1 MDTDRNN
8 EIFVRLYAQHEP
20 AIFRYVL
27 TLVPS
32 LSEAQDVMQE
42 ASVAIWRRFDEYDQ
56 SRPFA
61 PWAYR
66 FAYFEALRYRKTKSR
81 SKLVITDAALELLS
95 EEYPGQEKRLE
106 SARYALRDCVGK
118 LPDHHQKL
126 VHDRY
131 GKEFTVK
138 EISARDAKPSIT
150 IYKALERVRKTL
162 LICIKV
168 SLATEA

>member
-1 MDTDRNN
+1 
-8 EIFVRLYAQHEP
+8 
-20 AIFRYVL
+20 
-27 TLVPS
+27 

-42 ASVAIWRRFDEYDQ
+42 TSVALWARFDEYDQ
-56 SRPFA
+56 SRPFG

-66 FAYFEALRYRKTKSR
+66 FAYFEALRHRKTKSR
-81 SKLVITDAALELLS
+81 SKLVITDAVLELLS
-95 EEYPGQEKRLE
+95 DEYPGQEKRLE

-131 GKEFTVK
+131 GKELSVK
-138 EISARDAKPSIT
+138 EIAAIDAKPAIT

-162 LICIKV
+162 FTCIKLN
-168 SLATEA
+168 LAAEA